1 MWINCQGKK
10 MSKDIADDLV
20 WFFFLVFLM
29 NMMKKFLMKRLL
41 MRKIMS
47 KNWMINQ
54 KPYAKV
60 CKYLKDSKVFHS
72 NKLALTVEG
81 GYFLDD
87 S

>member
-1 MWINCQGKK
+1 
-10 MSKDIADDLV
+10 
-20 WFFFLVFLM
+20 
-29 NMMKKFLMKRLL
+29 
-41 MRKIMS
+41 MS

>member
-1 MWINCQGKK
+1 
-10 MSKDIADDLV
+10 MSKNIADDLV
-20 WFFFLVFLM
+20 FFFFFFFFFFFLM

-60 CKYLKDSKVFHS
+60 CKYLKDSKVFQY

>member
-1 MWINCQGKK
+1 
-10 MSKDIADDLV
+10 
-20 WFFFLVFLM
+20 
-29 NMMKKFLMKRLL
+29 
-41 MRKIMS
+41 MS

-60 CKYLKDSKVFHS
+60 CKYLKDSKVFQY

-81 GYFLDD
+81 GYFLND